1 MWYSCPTDS
10 LQDISYFF
18 LFFFTNLSTEVQAS
32 LIGMLLISL
41 ETNLKEEWGFSDD
54 MGNGEALYSL
64 FFVKIIIIMT
74 TNVRKYI
81 FAKIIELLRRAG
93 SYE

>member
-10 LQDISYFF
+10 LKDINYFF
-18 LFFFTNLSTEVQAS
+18 LFCFTNLSTEVQAS
-32 LIGMLLISL
+32 LLGMLLIIL
-41 ETNLKEEWGFSDD
+41 EANLKEEWGFSDD

-64 FFVKIIIIMT
+64 FFVRIIIIIVT

-81 FAKIIELLRRAG
+81 FEKIIELLR
-93 SYE
+93 SWEL